1 MNSRHF
7 ANQQSAFTSS
17 EEAAQRSQLYGN
29 SRQYH
34 QGRFTLNN
42 QKANKDDKEN
52 FPPFEFKGHQ
62 GLGMAAGSQI
72 AAACGRSMRVP
83 LREITGMMTMPESS
97 YDFNQHATSLACL
110 LKCTTWTVEVEDVT
124 DENNPIPI
132 ISLVSK
138 KSLRLFSKTQRCT
151 SSIATQ
157 MISLTHLRTSSMLMA
172 SSRCT
177 AQTS

>member
-17 EEAAQRSQLYGN
+17 EEAAQRSQLYGS

-42 QKANKDDKEN
+42 HKANTCHLDDDKEN
-52 FPPFEFKGHQ
+52 FPPFEFKGRQ
-62 GLGMAAGSQI
+62 ALGMAAGSQI
-72 AAACGRSMRVP
+72 AAGSGRSMRVP
-83 LREITGMMTMPESS
+83 LREITGMMTMPERS
-97 YDFNQHATSLACL
+97 YDFTQHATSLACL

-138 KSLRLFSKTQRCT
+138 KSLR
-151 SSIATQ
+151 
-157 MISLTHLRTSSMLMA
+157 
-172 SSRCT
+172 
-177 AQTS
+177 